1 MKIQF
6 TPQIYSSY
14 NKKPLLTKQ
23 QIPSPQI
30 ANSITYNPI
39 TYKDFNISFGARTP
53 EDFYEFNAQSMPYSM
68 RNYLNYNKE
77 ERKHI
82 PPEQIMNEVFK
93 YLDDANDFE
102 DVKKNYYPNEDLFA
116 NLHPLRKNSRKG
128 ILSEIKVARDLS
140 DTPLLKN
147 GSDDFGMYLLKKIY
161 KEGKTLKEI
170 NKDFLEKDIN
180 EEYKG
185 FITEPVT
192 YDTTGAYGIKF
203 PNIGFWHS
211 FIATRDEYKKFFVNL
226 PKNMVDPNRTEANSK
241 SSSSKTTSKGQET
254 EKAETKRTPRKYKI
268 KDYQKKQLQNDI
280 KKTNGDIDSTT
291 VEKAVRRRFSK
302 DDPEAS
308 FIIKYLSPIMTVA
321 ADKVHLSEE
330 MRYFNEFD
338 SNPTMKRFWS
348 SNQELLDN
356 YTTAITDT
364 MELFEDVFGGGGL
377 IPINNNYEQ
386 ITPKTENQK
395 PIDFVTPEFIELL
408 DYTQT
413 IKPNRDKRYAEYDEM
428 LKQWEQHFLERYGE
442 VKEDEVINKSA
453 TNEPSNNEPHELSFS
468 EVLAQNPTAKIYSYN
483 ICDTDVKIAI
493 DSKEIFEKS
502 IINEEHQNTPKSY
515 SEKFARFALKHPKLT
530 EDILLGYAINV
541 KDLMQGSLYFPNGV
555 KRTEEE
561 QELFNQKIKSEIKS
575 QLPSQDEIFDVL
587 TEIHED
593 FEKKYPQFT
602 KRVKQAIREY
612 STTLKTPSKEY
623 LKTLVE
629 ERIRTLKE
637 AGMLDENV
645 SEEEKIQTTKRMY
658 ERVTENIRNMKN
670 HVIGYMDINELE
682 AGIWFLKIGRDKE
695 NTAEIMDNILQKYN
709 TPLTKKEQINI
720 LNKFFNIMVNM
731 NPEDTE
737 YYNAP
742 NVSQSYRRTMNG
754 LKLKENAKIKKNIIE
769 IISKNIITNDNTTL
783 RYLLDENGDKNLQES
798 IVETEIIPI
807 FRYENLRLLAQVTNH
822 DL

>member
-6 TPQIYSSY
+6 NPQIYSSY

-82 PPEQIMNEVFK
+82 PPEQMMNEVFK

-140 DTPLLKN
+140 DTPLLKD

-170 NKDFLEKDIN
+170 NKDFLEKEIN

-254 EKAETKRTPRKYKI
+254 EKGETKRTPRKYKI

-515 SEKFARFALKHPKLT
+515 SEKFVRFALKHPKLT

-682 AGIWFLKIGRDKE
+682 AGIWFLKIGRYKE

-742 NVSQSYRRTMNG
+742 NVSQSYRKTMNG